1 MTAAEIDRFRELF
14 HDDRYQPL
22 RDQLLETAFTNKAF
36 IENGDYDPKE
46 VFQQLLARAKDR
58 EPVSQVPEARLQT
71 EAASGTE
78 KSPGTADQP
87 QAPVIP
93 LSSSPSPLRRLWIA
107 AAVVFIILLGGT
119 AWFFINR
126 ANKQRVPVA
135 QAALPKGDVAPGR
148 NGAIL
153 TLSNGKKILLDSA
166 GNGELASDSGVAVI
180 KKDGA
185 IAYRGKTEEMVYNTV
200 ATPKGR
206 QWQLTLS
213 DGTKVWLNAGS
224 SIRYPV
230 SFPGNERL
238 VEMKGEVYFEV
249 AQKAGAPFIVQAP
262 KQSIQVLG
270 THFNVNAYGD
280 EPIFRTTLLEG
291 SVQVMSSDKK
301 VLIRPG
307 QQVSNNYTTGSL
319 TIKEANVDDAIAW
332 INGRFKFDNSDLKT
346 VMRQIARWYD
356 VEVEYRGNISN
367 PQFGGGTYRSSN
379 LSEVLQVLELSGVH
393 FKLEERKIIVTP

>member
-1 MTAAEIDRFRELF
+1 MSQSNFEELFNKFLGENMTAAEIDRFRELF

-36 IENGDYDPKE
+36 IETGDHDPKE
-46 VFQQLLARAKDR
+46 VFQQLLARAKGR
-58 EPVSQVPEARLQT
+58 EPETRLQ
-71 EAASGTE
+71 A
-78 KSPGTADQP
+78 ADQP
-87 QAPVIP
+87 QAQVIP
-93 LSSSPSPLRRLWIA
+93 LSPRPSPLRRLWIA
-107 AAVVFIILLGGT
+107 AAVVFILLLGGT
-119 AWFFINR
+119 AWFFINHTH
-126 ANKQRVPVA
+126 KGQVPVA
-135 QAALPKGDVAPGR
+135 QAATPKRDVAPGH

-166 GNGELASDSGVAVI
+166 GNGVLASNSGVAVI

-185 IAYRGKTEEMVYNTV
+185 IAYQGKTGEMVYNMV

-213 DGTKVWLNAGS
+213 DGTRVWLNAGS
-224 SIRYPV
+224 SLRYPV
-230 SFPGNERL
+230 SFPGKERL
-238 VEMKGEVYFEV
+238 VEMTGEVYFEV
-249 AQKAGAPFIVQAP
+249 AQNANAPFIVQTP

-291 SVQVMSSDKK
+291 SVQVMNSHKK
-301 VLIRPG
+301 VVIKPG
-307 QQVSNNYTTGSL
+307 QQADNNYTTGAL
-319 TIKEANVDDAIAW
+319 AVKDANVDDAIAW

-356 VEVEYRGNISN
+356 VEVEYRGNIPNS
-367 PQFGGGTYRSSN
+367 QFGGGTYRNNN